1 MAKKI
6 NKSNPTIVVDKSGKI
21 LGEFPNQYDA
31 ENYTSSVGRQPIFFE
46 NLEPLEVYGQAPK
59 KKRSF
64 LEMGAANLEETF
76 GLTPRDAIGFV
87 PIVGDALD
95 VYDIGDN
102 LYNKNYTAA
111 GLSLASLLLPDAI
124 VKGGK
129 NIYKAIKGSSKGSIL
144 SRINN
149 LRREINNQRNTL
161 LTSRNSAYDRE
172 ISLPYE
178 IGRVN
183 NDIVRTKNKIRDI
196 DKFLKSNN
204 IRKIA
209 MSKMK
214 NIHSITESIS
224 PEDFIIGNYVDEF
237 GNITPISINSN
248 ITRRLDFNPYYINK
262 YSISETPPMFTKS
275 DKLISLTGER
285 EKRLQTLIGN
295 SGILAGSSKLASSGY
310 ITHIPGDDDIL
321 TTVSRY
327 NDLLSKINGTKVR
340 SLRNNV
346 GNKVK
351 SDRLRGGESD
361 IDIIEQDING
371 NAKGILAH
379 ELYAMQHPKEYKLLR
394 EKHAEDAASVDYSL
408 RFQEDF
414 ADKPLP
420 IKAEDLYN
428 ELTGDILTQ
437 KSLSDLLFSHN
448 PKHAQRRLQLFANK
462 DVYPAIEK
470 SLNNKFQ
477 TLYGKDLNLPKSF
490 KLNNIEANKKLLET
504 YNLPTEL
511 AEDPKAMEL
520 LSKYLYLSEGSATRR
535 TNLSELNV
543 EDGEDFINKL
553 GLSANATYSH
563 KGGNSRGRGGNFTN
577 SNVGGG
583 LYYGPYSSIVT
594 DDIPE
599 SITNPEELLN
609 YLTGDIKITPEIKEK
624 LSKTFGNSSNS
635 YSSLGDIHYD
645 ETIIPN
651 TSEANQQLANIFGRK
666 FSLGTEKGSPK
677 YIGRLTPAENIGTM
691 YSPDKLTFE
700 HGVLSSR
707 SFDDNAKRRSLEESE
722 FFNRLKGTE
731 QGNSFQQEYMKNI
744 KEAKRIRNTKIKRK
758 KEAEINYGKLQEKA
772 TSLRFEL
779 YDIEEQIK
787 NIDKTS
793 KNLSEREIKLNKLR
807 NKYIVKQKQYED
819 IAKYGVIGAGTI
831 GLGTATYKILN
842 DDKEDK
848 KYYGGHISLEAAY

>member
-31 ENYTSSVGRQPIFFE
+31 ENYVSSVGRQPVFFE
-46 NLEPLEVYGQAPK
+46 DLEPLEVYGQAPK

-76 GLTPRDAIGFV
+76 GLTPRDAVGFIPV
-87 PIVGDALD
+87 VGDALD

-129 NIYKAIKGSSKGSIL
+129 NIYKTIKGSSKGSTL
-144 SRINN
+144 VRMNN
-149 LRREINNQRNTL
+149 LRREINNRRNAL
-161 LTSRNSAYDRE
+161 LTSRNSVYYRE

-196 DKFLKSNN
+196 DEFLKSND

-209 MSKMK
+209 MRKME
-214 NIHSITESIS
+214 NNHSITESIS
-224 PEDFIIGNYVDEF
+224 PEDFVIGNYVDEF
-237 GNITPISINSN
+237 GNSTPISINSN
-248 ITRRLDFNPYYINK
+248 VTRRLDFTPHYINK
-262 YSISETPPMFTKS
+262 YSISEIPPMFSKS
-275 DKLISLTGER
+275 NKLISLTGER

-321 TTVSRY
+321 TTASRY

-379 ELYAMQHPKEYKLLR
+379 ELYAMQYPKEYKRLR
-394 EKHAEDAASVDYSL
+394 EKHAEEAASVDYSL
-408 RFQEDF
+408 GFQEDF
-414 ADKPLP
+414 ADKSLP

-428 ELTGDILTQ
+428 GLTGDVLTQ

-448 PKHAQRRLQLFANK
+448 PKHVQRRLQLFANK
-462 DVYPAIEK
+462 DAYPAIEK

-490 KLNNIEANKKLLET
+490 KLDNIEANKKLLKT

-535 TNLSELNV
+535 TNLSELDI
-543 EDGEDFINKL
+543 EDGEDFVNKL
-553 GLSANATYSH
+553 SLSANATYSY
-563 KGGNSRGRGGNFTN
+563 KGGNVRGRGGNFTN
-577 SNVGGG
+577 SDIGGG
-583 LYYGPYSSIVT
+583 FSYGNYNSIVT
-594 DDIPE
+594 DNIPE
-599 SITNPEELLN
+599 NVTNPEELLN
-609 YLTGDIKITPEIKEK
+609 YLTGDVKVTPEIKEK

-635 YSSLGDIHYD
+635 YSSLGDIHYN

-651 TSEANQQLANIFGRK
+651 THEANQQLANIFGRR
-666 FSLGTEKGSPK
+666 FSLGTEKGYPR
-677 YIGRLTPAENIGTM
+677 YIGRLAPAENIGTM

-700 HGVLSSR
+700 HGVLSPR
-707 SFDDNAKRRSLEESE
+707 NFDDNTKRKSLEESE

-731 QGNSFQQEYMKNI
+731 QGNSFQQEYMKNV

-758 KEAEINYGKLQEKA
+758 KEAEINYDKLQEKA

-793 KNLSEREIKLNKLR
+793 KNLSEREVKLNKLR

-842 DDKEDK
+842 NDKENK